1 MRPGAGLN
9 CMTLHDTF
17 LSANPYFLSFPA
29 FWPNAK
35 KGPFSLVIYL

>member
-1 MRPGAGLN
+1 MRHGAAPN

-29 FWPNAK
+29 IWPFK
-35 KGPFSLVIYL
+35 EKDSFSLVF